1 MITSYNF
8 ENSKQQW
15 LLEKAYKTLLA
26 YEEGAVLTEQEKA
39 NGGFLSLD
47 GYYAHMRDLVV
58 LDANYLML
66 PSDEEPLVIDANSR
80 AIKVPANT
88 FGKCAGVVGDSMCEI
103 ATFLID
109 RYFDY
114 VDLATTKICVNWV
127 LKPADKNGEVLRGIS
142 YIDLV
147 DLETEP
153 GKLRFGWPMTSAMTK
168 TEGTLSFAVTFFS
181 RDADNK
187 IVYVLNTLAANM
199 PIKMGLVVDPNEVV
213 PEDNLAG
220 IFKSFVQNST
230 NPTLPEAK
238 KPEFTY
244 TTPGSPAAIGEDD
257 ELLLKAQAYAND
269 NGAITYEWFFKPG
282 EGPTNSNNEI
292 EVEKIE
298 ADQRFVVELVK
309 VLTTDTVR
317 KPGKRY
323 YVKDAANVDN
333 YILHSGDLVAGVEY
347 YEIFATLKLRAAE
360 DIDDAEL
367 AKNVTGLY
375 WVKATNTVGAT
386 YKELGFD
393 AEGNAITIETLS
405 PAKSEEHYWWIP
417 QPQEFTITDFAQDIF
432 LKDGKA
438 VLNIVIPEKDN
449 GNPAR
454 SYEWSTSAVNAE
466 SLVAIEGEDKASLN
480 ITTPGWYK
488 AAATSTLN
496 RSEIHASSNIC
507 RVLNPIT
514 APELGLFY
522 EIDQTRA
529 VYDAEGITTGAGVDV
544 TLIVE
549 PSFEEGIAEKLLS
562 DKLEYTW
569 YVTKADQAKRK
580 VEAQDVGEYG
590 IIAPANGT
598 NINTNTLVV
607 QKLDEKALLFECEVK
622 NILANQEI
630 VARHNDPFIVK

>member
-47 GYYAHMRDLVV
+47 GYYAHMRDLVM

-80 AIKVPANT
+80 TIKVPTNT

-127 LKPADKNGEVLRGIS
+127 LKPTDKNGEVLRGIS

-168 TEGTLSFAVTFFS
+168 AEGTLSFAVTFFS
-181 RDADNK
+181 RNDEDE
-187 IVYVLNTLAANM
+187 IVYVLNTLSANM
-199 PIKMGLVVDPNEVV
+199 PIKLGLIVDPSEVV
-213 PEDNLAG
+213 PEQNLAG

-230 NPTLPEAK
+230 NPTLPEAT
-238 KPEFTY
+238 KPEFTFV
-244 TTPGSPAAIGEDD
+244 TPGSPAAIGEDD
-257 ELLLKAQAYAND
+257 ELILKAQAYVND
-269 NGAITYEWFFKPG
+269 NGAITYDWFFKAG
-282 EGPTNSNNEI
+282 EGPSNSNNDLEI
-292 EVEKIE
+292 LEIKDDE
-298 ADQRFVVELVK
+298 RFVVELVK
-309 VLTTDTVR
+309 ELTTDTAR

-323 YVKDAANVDN
+323 YTRSEQNVNN
-333 YILHSGDLVAGVEY
+333 YILHTGALEAGVDY
-347 YEIFATLKLRAAE
+347 YEIYTTLKLRSAE
-360 DIDDAEL
+360 DIDNAEL

-375 WVKATNTVGAT
+375 WVKATNTVGAS
-386 YKELGFD
+386 YKELGVD
-393 AEGNAITIETLS
+393 AEGKPIVIEMS
-405 PAKSEEHYWWIP
+405 GSEKSEDHYWWIP
-417 QPQEFTITDFAQDIF
+417 QPQEFTITPFAEDVF

-449 GNPAR
+449 GNPER
-454 SYEWSTSAVNAE
+454 TYEWSSSAIDADT
-466 SLVAIEGEDKASLN
+466 LVTVEGADQASLN
-480 ITTPGWYK
+480 ITTPGWYQ

-496 RSEIHASSNIC
+496 RSEVHASSNVC

-549 PSFEEGIAEKLLS
+549 PSFEEGIATKLLS

-598 NINTNTLVV
+598 NINSNTLVV

-630 VARHNDPFIVK
+630 VARHSDPFIVK